1 MKLATNPVSGVQ
13 GRALIIAQPAG
24 FPMCCWMGNASL
36 SAQMDTLTR
45 KAVVQNATPPVGSAM
60 AHRNMIASPVT
71 LMSLL
76 LVGTAGPAVK
86 KSSSSTLWGTVLT
99 AILCASTVQLI
110 STTLG
115 VSA

>member
-1 MKLATNPVSGVQ
+1 
-13 GRALIIAQPAG
+13 
-24 FPMCCWMGNASL
+24 MGNASL
-36 SAQMDTLTR
+36 SAQMDTSTR
-45 KAVVQNATPPVGSAM
+45 KAVVQNATPPVGNAM

-76 LVGTAGPAVK
+76 LVGTAGPTVK

-115 VSA
+115 ASA

>member
-1 MKLATNPVSGVQ
+1 
-13 GRALIIAQPAG
+13 
-24 FPMCCWMGNASL
+24 MGSASL

-45 KAVVQNATPPVGSAM
+45 KAVVRNATPLAGSAM
-60 AHRNMIASPVT
+60 AHRNMTAPPVT

-86 KSSSSTLWGTVLT
+86 KSSSSTSWDTVLT